1 MWEIS
6 QKMYSF
12 TEIAIFDNS
21 PALPES
27 LPICAVNVKRSRQAE
42 RGTVFLPLSSEA
54 VRLSAEI
61 KIKFSH
67 GEKNNFLSITFL
79 GLLPQSHFLPSQS
92 LVLIFLDKALATPR
106 SG

>member
-1 MWEIS
+1 MIPRRS
-6 QKMYSF
+6 GSLPDFIDKPQ
-12 TEIAIFDNS
+12 
-21 PALPES
+21 ALPES
-27 LPICAVNVKRSRQAE
+27 VPS
-42 RGTVFLPLSSEA
+42 GFLPLTSEA

>member
-61 KIKFSH
+61 KISMPKKETGDISPVLY
-67 GEKNNFLSITFL
+67 FL
-79 GLLPQSHFLPSQS
+79 
-92 LVLIFLDKALATPR
+92 KALSYQSAP
-106 SG
+106 

>member
-54 VRLSAEI
+54 VRLSAEHKLI
-61 KIKFSH
+61 DVALCSCYT
-67 GEKNNFLSITFL
+67 KNNEKKGFFI
-79 GLLPQSHFLPSQS
+79 
-92 LVLIFLDKALATPR
+92 
-106 SG
+106 